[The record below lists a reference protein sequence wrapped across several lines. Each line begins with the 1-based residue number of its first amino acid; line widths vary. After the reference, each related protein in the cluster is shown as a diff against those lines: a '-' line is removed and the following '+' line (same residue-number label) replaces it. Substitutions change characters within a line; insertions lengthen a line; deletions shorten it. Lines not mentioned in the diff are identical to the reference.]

1 MTALSGRERSGYGHP
16 ERNAGSPARVG
27 TAAPGGPCRAHLGCA
42 ANTLNKIR
50 TLSSLAPAHYL
61 RRPTTVST
69 RLFRNKTT
77 IPPVRYYTTKRVQ
90 GGMRFTCVRC
100 EHSVSTLDFDTRD
113 GNLRTQAATALNQH
127 ASKAHNQPLMY
138 SSLDPQQRIWRA

>member
-1 MTALSGRERSGYGHP
+1 MTSLSGHERS
-16 ERNAGSPARVG
+16 
-27 TAAPGGPCRAHLGCA
+27 AAVILSGAKDLQPVW
-42 ANTLNKIR
+42 R
-50 TLSSLAPAHYL
+50 TPAHYL

-69 RLFRNKTT
+69 RLSRNKTT
-77 IPPVRYYTTKRVQ
+77 IPSVRYYTTKRVQ

-100 EHSVSTLDFDTRD
+100 EHSVSTLDFYTRD

>member
-1 MTALSGRERSGYGHP
+1 MTALSGRERSGCGHP
-16 ERNAGSPARVG
+16 ERRISSPCGDSRPRLSMPSKARLL
-27 TAAPGGPCRAHLGCA
+27 PQSSPKR
-42 ANTLNKIR
+42 R
-50 TLSSLAPAHYL
+50 TLSSLTPAHYL

-69 RLFRNKTT
+69 RLLRNKTT
-77 IPPVRYYTTKRVQ
+77 IPSVRYYTTKRVQ

-138 SSLDPQQRIWRA
+138 SGLDPQQRIWRA

>member
-1 MTALSGRERSGYGHP
+1 MFREG
-16 ERNAGSPARVG
+16 G
-27 TAAPGGPCRAHLGCA
+27 TAAPGLSMPSKARLRLKPSH
-42 ANTLNKIR
+42 KIR
-50 TLSSLAPAHYL
+50 ALSSPTPAHYL

-69 RLFRNKTT
+69 RLFRKKTT
-77 IPPVRYYTTKRVQ
+77 IPSVRYYTTKRVQ

>member
-1 MTALSGRERSGYGHP
+1 MTALSGRERRGCVVLSG
-16 ERNAGSPARVG
+16 AKDLL
-27 TAAPGGPCRAHLGCA
+27 PGGDSRPRLSLPSIVGCA
-42 ANTLNKIR
+42 SNTLNIIR
-50 TLSSLAPAHYL
+50 TLTSPTPAHYL

-69 RLFRNKTT
+69 RLFRKRTT
-77 IPPVRYYTTKRVQ
+77 IASVRYYTTKRVQ

>member
-1 MTALSGRERSGYGHP
+1 MTALSGRERSAAVIVSG
-16 ERNAGSPARVG
+16 EGSPARVG
-27 TAAPGGPCRAHLGCA
+27 TAAPWLSMPGKARLCRHH
-42 ANTLNKIR
+42 
-50 TLSSLAPAHYL
+50 APAHYL

-77 IPPVRYYTTKRVQ
+77 IAAVRYYTTKRVQ

>member
-1 MTALSGRERSGYGHP
+1 MAERSEG
-16 ERNAGSPARVG
+16 APARVG
-27 TAAPGGPCRAHLGCA
+27 QPPPAVHAEQSSAAPQTRS
-42 ANTLNKIR
+42 NKNKN
-50 TLSSLAPAHYL
+50 SLINHTRHYL
-61 RRPTTVST
+61 RCPTTVST
-69 RLFRNKTT
+69 RLFRKQAT
-77 IPPVRYYTTKRVQ
+77 IRSVRYYTTKRVQ

-100 EHSVSTLDFDTRD
+100 EHSVSTLDFDTRN

>member
-1 MTALSGRERSGYGHP
+1 MPGK
-16 ERNAGSPARVG
+16 ARL
-27 TAAPGGPCRAHLGCA
+27 RRKHSQHQ
-42 ANTLNKIR
+42 IR
-50 TLSSLAPAHYL
+50 TLSAPTSAHYL

-77 IPPVRYYTTKRVQ
+77 IPSVRYYTTKRVQ

-127 ASKAHNQPLMY
+127 ASKAHNQPVMY

>member
-1 MTALSGRERSGYGHP
+1 MTAIGGRERSGCGHA
-16 ERNAGSPARVG
+16 EGSEGAPARVG
-27 TAAPGGPCRAHLGCA
+27 KAAAGGPCRGKLGCA
-42 ANTLNKIR
+42 SNTLNRHKN
-50 TLSSLAPAHYL
+50 SLINHTRHYL
-61 RRPTTVST
+61 RCPTTVST
-69 RLFRNKTT
+69 SLFRKQAT
-77 IPPVRYYTTKRVQ
+77 IRSVRYYTTKRVQ

>member
-1 MTALSGRERSGYGHP
+1 MTVLARVSEAAAVILSGAKDLLPVRGQP
-16 ERNAGSPARVG
+16 PPALHAEQSS
-27 TAAPGGPCRAHLGCA
+27 AAPQ
-42 ANTLNKIR
+42 
-50 TLSSLAPAHYL
+50 TLSTKYELSSSTPAAHYL

-69 RLFRNKTT
+69 RLFRNQAT
-77 IPPVRYYTTKRVQ
+77 IPSVRYYTTKRVQ

-127 ASKAHNQPLMY
+127 ASKAHNQPVMY

>member
-1 MTALSGRERSGYGHP
+1 MPSKARLLPQS
-16 ERNAGSPARVG
+16 SPQKK
-27 TAAPGGPCRAHLGCA
+27 
-42 ANTLNKIR
+42 NS
-50 TLSSLAPAHYL
+50 LSSLTPAHYL

-69 RLFRNKTT
+69 RLLRNKTT
-77 IPPVRYYTTKRVQ
+77 IPSVRYYTTKRVQ

-138 SSLDPQQRIWRA
+138 SGLDPQQRIWRA

>member
-1 MTALSGRERSGYGHP
+1 MTALSGPERSGCGHP
-16 ERNAGSPARVG
+16 ERSEGSPAHVG
-27 TAAPGGPCRAHLGCA
+27 RAPRLSMPGKARLRLKHSQQ
-42 ANTLNKIR
+42 IR
-50 TLSSLAPAHYL
+50 TLSSPPPAHYL

-69 RLFRNKTT
+69 RLFREKTT
-77 IPPVRYYTTKRVQ
+77 IRSVRYYTTKRVQ

>member
-1 MTALSGRERSGYGHP
+1 MTALRGASEAAAVILSGAKDPLPVWGHP
-16 ERNAGSPARVG
+16 PRLSMSSKPRL
-27 TAAPGGPCRAHLGCA
+27 RRKHSQQ
-42 ANTLNKIR
+42 R
-50 TLSSLAPAHYL
+50 TLSSLTPAHYL

-77 IPPVRYYTTKRVQ
+77 IPSVRYYTTKRVQ

>member
-1 MTALSGRERSGYGHP
+1 MPSK
-16 ERNAGSPARVG
+16 ARLHRK
-27 TAAPGGPCRAHLGCA
+27 TP
-42 ANTLNKIR
+42 NKRR
-50 TLSSLAPAHYL
+50 TLSSLTPVHYL

-77 IPPVRYYTTKRVQ
+77 IASVRYYTTKRVQ

>member
-1 MTALSGRERSGYGHP
+1 MTALSGREPSGCGHP
-16 ERNAGSPARVG
+16 GRSEGSPARVG
-27 TAAPGGPCRAHLGCA
+27 TVAPGCPCRAKLSCA
-42 ANTLNKIR
+42 VITHTRPLP
-50 TLSSLAPAHYL
+50 SPPHY
-61 RRPTTVST
+61 SAE

-77 IPPVRYYTTKRVQ
+77 IPSVRYYTTKRVQ

>member
-1 MTALSGRERSGYGHP
+1 
-16 ERNAGSPARVG
+16 
-27 TAAPGGPCRAHLGCA
+27 
-42 ANTLNKIR
+42 
-50 TLSSLAPAHYL
+50 
-61 RRPTTVST
+61 
-69 RLFRNKTT
+69 LFRKKTT
-77 IPPVRYYTTKRVQ
+77 IPSVRYYTTKRVQ

>member
-1 MTALSGRERSGYGHP
+1 MP
-16 ERNAGSPARVG
+16 VKARL
-27 TAAPGGPCRAHLGCA
+27 RLKHSQQ
-42 ANTLNKIR
+42 IR
-50 TLSSLAPAHYL
+50 TLSAPTPAARYL
-61 RRPTTVST
+61 RCPTTVST

-77 IPPVRYYTTKRVQ
+77 IPSVRYYTTKRVQ

-100 EHSVSTLDFDTRD
+100 DHSVSTLDFDTRD

-127 ASKAHNQPLMY
+127 ASKAHNQPVMY

>member
-1 MTALSGRERSGYGHP
+1 MTALSGRERSGCGHP
-16 ERNAGSPARVG
+16 EESEGPPARVG
-27 TAAPGGPCRAHLGCA
+27 TAAPGFPWRAKLACA
-42 ANTLNKIR
+42 SNTLNKMR
-50 TLSSLAPAHYL
+50 TLSSPTPAHYL

-69 RLFRNKTT
+69 RLFRKKTT
-77 IPPVRYYTTKRVQ
+77 IPSVRYYTTKRVL

-100 EHSVSTLDFDTRD
+100 EHSVSTLDFDTRN

-138 SSLDPQQRIWRA
+138 SSLDPRQRIWRA